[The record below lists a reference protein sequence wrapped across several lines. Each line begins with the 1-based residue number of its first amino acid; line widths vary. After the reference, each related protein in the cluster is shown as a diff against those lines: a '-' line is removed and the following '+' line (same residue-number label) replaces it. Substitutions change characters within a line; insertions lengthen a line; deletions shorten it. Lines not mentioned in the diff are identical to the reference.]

1 MRPAATPPS
10 MITLIICTALSVL
23 TLNMILP
30 SLPAMAAE
38 FEVPYGVVN
47 LVVPGYLA
55 VTGVLL
61 LAIGPLSDRFG
72 RRPVLLWCTG
82 IFVLASISCALADNI
97 WMLLAFRVLQG
108 ASVAGQVVPRA
119 ALRDMFEPNEA
130 ASRLGWITM
139 AMALAPMLGPMLG
152 GGLDMLFGWRAGFW
166 LYTALGL
173 LAFFLVWVDLG
184 ETNRFPAATFVAQL
198 RLYTQLFTSRRFWG
212 YALCMAFS
220 VGGFFVF
227 ITGAPLVAAAWF
239 DLSPAALGLG
249 IGIITGG
256 FMVGNLVTG
265 LLAKRTELLYLIIAG
280 RVSGIIG
287 PVLGLS
293 LFALGHGSVPAFFGS
308 AILVGFG
315 NGLTMANA
323 TSGMMAA
330 RPDLAGS
337 AAGLAGA
344 VGVAIGAVLTS
355 ATGGL
360 VTPEAAPFTVL
371 AGMLFCGI
379 LAFSSAVYTLWVE
392 RREARLAR
400 T

>member
-1 MRPAATPPS
+1 
-10 MITLIICTALSVL
+10 
-23 TLNMILP
+23 
-30 SLPAMAAE
+30 
-38 FEVPYGVVN
+38 
-47 LVVPGYLA
+47 
-55 VTGVLL
+55 
-61 LAIGPLSDRFG
+61 
-72 RRPVLLWCTG
+72 
-82 IFVLASISCALADNI
+82 
-97 WMLLAFRVLQG
+97 
-108 ASVAGQVVPRA
+108 
-119 ALRDMFEPNEA
+119 
-130 ASRLGWITM
+130 
-139 AMALAPMLGPMLG
+139 
-152 GGLDMLFGWRAGFW
+152 
-166 LYTALGL
+166 
-173 LAFFLVWVDLG
+173 
-184 ETNRFPAATFVAQL
+184 
-198 RLYTQLFTSRRFWG
+198 
-212 YALCMAFS
+212 MAFS

-315 NGLTMANA
+315 NGLAMANA

-344 VGVAIGAVLTS
+344 VG
-355 ATGGL
+355 GGL

-371 AGMLFCGI
+371 AGMLFCGV

-392 RREARLAR
+392 GREARLAR